1 MWAFGYETVTSNISH
16 VNTKCSFCIQHILI
30 LLYLLLVPA
39 ARAAMY
45 AWRNAWLLEGKKKT
59 TQNQPKQ
66 NPTKTPQTSA
76 NANNLKCVGSK
87 ILEPVSAFSVRTWTL
102 ARLTSLP
109 EACSQLFSQRDPQ
122 GGHLKA
128 SSSFY
133 TFRVS
138 SRLSLL
144 SLITPG
150 SMLSAL
156 LSFHPSNLGC
166 AGRLLYLWNPW
177 KQCRLF
183 HRNM

>member
-1 MWAFGYETVTSNISH
+1 MYFLHSAHPYFAVFAFSSCCQSCYVCLE
-16 VNTKCSFCIQHILI
+16 KCM
-30 LLYLLLVPA
+30 A
-39 ARAAMY
+39 T
-45 AWRNAWLLEGKKKT
+45 WRRKT

-66 NPTKTPQTSA
+66 NPTKNPQTVASS
-76 NANNLKCVGSK
+76 NNLKCIGSK
-87 ILEPVSAFSVRTWTL
+87 ILEPVSAFCVRTWTL

-122 GGHLKA
+122 GRSLKA

-133 TFRVS
+133 TFHVS
-138 SRLSLL
+138 SKLSLL

-150 SMLSAL
+150 SMRSAL
-156 LSFHPSNLGC
+156 LSFHPSKLGC
-166 AGRLLYLWNPW
+166 AGRLFYLWNPW